1 MRDEHEYNHT
11 SRKYK
16 QGICEWILPAPML
29 SRLPDQLRSC
39 RKASTASRAQRWLG
53 SRSGLWQANPFVDIA
68 RTHNP
73 HREVIEIALRIDGTR
88 QPVLTQHLG
97 AVFTTAGPAT
107 AINRDTKQGGMPL
120 HTMLLCSVHV
130 DRSAINDPNW
140 LSADPSTY
148 SRRISVRTTRATAV

>member
-1 MRDEHEYNHT
+1 VDFARTDAFTVARSAEEL
-11 SRKYK
+11 SE
-16 QGICEWILPAPML
+16 GIDSVTRATMAWIQIGVMAGQP
-29 SRLPDQLRSC
+29 
-39 RKASTASRAQRWLG
+39 
-53 SRSGLWQANPFVDIA
+53 NPFVDIA